1 MITQFL
7 FNFRAYLR
15 DVVET
20 ANIFIKMM
28 EKFCKDSVVVQDK
41 RRIKRTNKKP
51 KAKPKPQT
59 EVSFF
64 NILFE
69 FFYL

>member
-1 MITQFL
+1 M
-7 FNFRAYLR
+7 R

-41 RRIKRTNKKP
+41 KRVKKRSSKKSK
-51 KAKPKPQT
+51 KAEKAPQET
-59 EVSFF
+59 EVIFL
-64 NILFE
+64 NLYKAE
-69 FFYL
+69 LEEN